1 MCEDR
6 NGWICYVFRNWITAD
21 SALRHGLSGLFRGH
35 DVAMFRRT
43 PALLA
48 TATALSLALSGCGD
62 NESSDADGPSTPPPT
77 GSASPETPGTDT
89 PDEIDDAVSQTREDS
104 VYPQVGDPLV
114 DALHYD
120 LAMAWTPETD
130 TLEATQRLTFRAT
143 SAADRFQLDFDDV
156 LTIDTLTIDGEDA
169 TYDRADKDLV
179 VQHPVEADEEYV
191 LEMSYSGTPEP
202 YDAPTQRSDF
212 RLGVGWHVTPEHEV
226 WTIQEPY
233 GAFTWYAAND
243 QPADKAFYDFSLTV
257 PEPWTGIANGELTD
271 TADADGLRT
280 TTWHL
285 AEPASS
291 YLVTVAFA
299 DYTPTELES
308 DSGVPVTIWGP
319 TDDPEAIGETE
330 YAPEAIDWLE
340 QYLGPYPFDTFGI
353 LIYDGESGMETQTMV
368 TLGATAYST
377 SRAVVVHE
385 LAHHWYGDTVT
396 PADWSDVW
404 MNEGMAM
411 YLQGMWEAED
421 EGITI
426 DQKMDDWALFES
438 QEREYA
444 GPPGDYDPTN
454 FGSGNIYFGPA
465 LMWHELRQQIGD
477 DEFFALLRDWPAE
490 QENDTAD
497 REEYLTWIEDQTGEE
512 LTAFFDAWLLN
523 ETTPPRD

>member
-1 MCEDR
+1 MLHG
-6 NGWICYVFRNWITAD
+6 NVFATTRIVDLRTA
-21 SALRHGLSGLFRGH
+21 GL
-35 DVAMFRRT
+35 
-43 PALLA
+43 LLA
-48 TATALSLALSGCGD
+48 GLALAGCGD
-62 NESSDADGPSTPPPT
+62 GGGDEGGEGDAPSSSPPPR
-77 GSASPETPGTDT
+77 GSASPDRPGTGSPEDV
-89 PDEIDDAVSQTREDS
+89 DEAVNQTREDS
-104 VYPQVGDPLV
+104 VYPDVGDPLV

-120 LAMAWTPETD
+120 LSLAWTPESD
-130 TLEATQRLTFRAT
+130 TLQATERLTFRAT
-143 SAADRFQLDFDDV
+143 ADADQVQLDFDDV
-156 LTIDTLTIDGEDA
+156 LAVKSLTIDVED
-169 TYDRADKDLV
+169 TDFQRRDKDLV
-179 VQHPVEADEEYV
+179 VSHAVEADDEYV
-191 LEMSYSGTPEP
+191 LEMTYSGTPEP

-212 RLGVGWHVTPEHEV
+212 RLGVGWHVTPEHET

-243 QPADKAFYDFSLTV
+243 QPADKAYYDFTLTV

-271 TADADGLRT
+271 TTQRDGLRT

-308 DSGVPVTIWGP
+308 AGGVPVTIWGP
-319 TDDPEAIGETE
+319 RDDPDAIGETE
-330 YAPEAIDWLE
+330 YAPEAMDWLE

-353 LIYDGESGMETQTMV
+353 VIYDGESGMETQTMV
-368 TLGATAYST
+368 TLGDTEYATSK
-377 SRAVVVHE
+377 AVVVHE

-421 EGITI
+421 EGVAI
-426 DQKMDDWALFES
+426 DEKMDQWAVFES
-438 QEREYA
+438 DLRA
-444 GPPGDYDPTN
+444 FSGPPGAYDPAN
-454 FGSGNIYFGPA
+454 FGDGNIYFGPA

-477 DEFFALLRDWPAE
+477 DAFFALLRDWPAD

-497 REEYLTWIEDQTGEE
+497 REEYLSWIEAETGEE
-512 LTAFFDAWLLN
+512 LSAFFDDWLLS

>member
-1 MCEDR
+1 MPRR
-6 NGWICYVFRNWITAD
+6 NRRSYACATLLVLA
-21 SALRHGLSGLFRGH
+21 
-35 DVAMFRRT
+35 VA
-43 PALLA
+43 
-48 TATALSLALSGCGD
+48 GCGEAGND
-62 NESSDADGPSTPPPT
+62 DADDGRTTSSTSPPPS
-77 GSASPETPGTDT
+77 GSASLDSSESPGSE
-89 PDEIDDAVSQTREDS
+89 PDDVAEAVSQTREDS
-104 VYPQVGDPLV
+104 VYPEVGDPLV

-120 LAMAWTPETD
+120 LTLAWTPESD
-130 TLEATQRLTFRAT
+130 TLLATERLTFRAT
-143 SAADRFQLDFDDV
+143 AEADEVRLDFDDV
-156 LTIDTLTIDGEDA
+156 LTIDALTIDGEEVEH
-169 TYDRADKDLV
+169 TREDKDLLI
-179 VQHPVEADEEYV
+179 QHAVEADEEYV
-191 LEMSYSGTPEP
+191 LEMTYSGTPEP
-202 YDAPTQRSDF
+202 YEAPTQRSDF

-243 QPADKAFYDFSLTV
+243 QPADKAYYDFTLSV

-271 TADADGLRT
+271 TTEADGLRT

-308 DSGVPVTIWGP
+308 ASGVPITLWGP
-319 TDDPEAIGETE
+319 TDDDAALGETT
-330 YAPEAIDWLE
+330 YAPEAMDWLE

-368 TLGATAYST
+368 TLGSTAYST
-377 SRAVVVHE
+377 SKAVVVHE

-411 YLQGMWEAED
+411 YLQGMWEAEE
-421 EGITI
+421 EGITV
-426 DQKMDDWALFES
+426 DQKMDDWAVFES
-438 QEREYA
+438 ELRNFS
-444 GPPGDYDPTN
+444 GPPADYDPTN
-454 FGSGNIYFGPA
+454 FGDGNIYFGPA

-477 DEFFALLRDWPAE
+477 DAFFALLRDWPAD

-497 REEYLTWIEDQTGEE
+497 REEYLSWIEAETGEE
-512 LTAFFDAWLLN
+512 LTAFFDDWLLG